1 VRCRSGGGPPLA
13 WQRHGMNRGGVVRAL
28 TEGKY
33 ERLVECL
40 GRLDSLDT
48 DRCSDMFKFPE
59 KAESNRDFGL
69 STRWWMRPRKRRFG
83 MQRTHLADP
92 SGIWT
97 ASAPLFSGSHQGAL
111 EASCPRDWRR
121 LHERLDES
129 AAGNFATSGTAAS
142 FRGRRKSDLEQLLRR
157 DKPRNEACSSDG
169 TSLANLIP
177 QMVPRLGMGPLNREG
192 ARR

>member
-1 VRCRSGGGPPLA
+1 
-13 WQRHGMNRGGVVRAL
+13 MRAL
-28 TEGKY
+28 TEGHY

-40 GRLDSLDT
+40 GHLGSLDT
-48 DRCSDMFKFPE
+48 DRYSDMFKFPE

-69 STRWWMRPRKRRFG
+69 STRWWMRPRKRRPG

-97 ASAPLFSGSHQGAL
+97 VSGLLFSGSHSGAL
-111 EASCPRDWRR
+111 EASCPRDQRP

-129 AAGNFATSGTAAS
+129 AAGNFARSGTAES
-142 FRGRRKSDLEQLLRR
+142 FLGPRRSDPEPLLRS
-157 DKPRNEACSSDG
+157 DNPRSEACSSDG
-169 TSLANLIP
+169 TSLANLIT